1 MVRQDYPF
9 WDTPYPPTKDLDVL
23 LRAQTVSAHLHTVD
37 LSGTT
42 GITFFYHG
50 YEGTLMAI
58 HAHTAKEPTAV
69 STVQRLSRV
78 DLNKLIWV
86 YLPIPAG
93 DRIMQLGLRAGTIE
107 PKMPTY
113 QALPLLVRIRLTN
126 TLLDINPAFR

>member
-9 WDTPYPPTKDLDVL
+9 WDTSYPPTKDLDVL
-23 LRAQTVSAHLHTVD
+23 LRAQTVGAHLHTID

-50 YEGTLMAI
+50 YEGILMAI
-58 HAHTAKEPTAV
+58 HAHTTKEPTAV

-78 DLNKLIWV
+78 DPNKFIWF
-86 YLPIPAG
+86 YLPISAG
-93 DRIMQLGLRAGTIE
+93 DRIMQLGLRAGTIK

-113 QALPLLVRIRLTN
+113 QVLPLLVRIRLTN
-126 TLLDINPAFR
+126 TLLDINPACR

>member
-23 LRAQTVSAHLHTVD
+23 LRAQTVGAHLHTID

-50 YEGTLMAI
+50 YEGTLLAI
-58 HAHTAKEPTAV
+58 HAHTTKEPTAV

-78 DLNKLIWV
+78 DPDRLVWL
-86 YLPIPAG
+86 YLPIPAD
-93 DRIMQLGLRAGTIE
+93 DRIMRLGLRAGTFK

-113 QALPLLVRIRLTN
+113 QVLPLLVSISLTN
-126 TLLDINPAFR
+126 TLLDINPACR